1 MAMPSHGTAPE
12 RNDGQSMEP
21 PPGNQTTYLLAHLLP
36 RRPRTPAAVV
46 RAVWITLAAAGAV
59 VAGHSAWAA
68 IDSPWRTPSCSW
80 PLQVRGKATGD
91 QPGLVRCYLKALAEH
106 NTAGLMAVADND
118 PAVRITSADLT
129 NSADAR
135 AGLATATFTPS
146 PDDTTVVLLTITY
159 AGGATEKTAIQNMI
173 AMGGPSVWRMTIGTI
188 VK

>member
-1 MAMPSHGTAPE
+1 MPSQGTAPE

-21 PPGNQTTYLLAHLLP
+21 PPDNPATHPLP
-36 RRPRTPAAVV
+36 NLPQQRPRTPAAVT
-46 RAVWITLAAAGAV
+46 AAWIIVAAAAAV
-59 VAGHSAWAA
+59 LAGHTAWATYE
-68 IDSPWRTPSCSW
+68 SHWGTPSCSW

-159 AGGATEKTAIQNMI
+159 ADGVTEKTAMQNLI
-173 AMGGPSVWRMTIGTI
+173 AMGGPSIWRMAVGTPI

>member
-1 MAMPSHGTAPE
+1 
-12 RNDGQSMEP
+12 
-21 PPGNQTTYLLAHLLP
+21 
-36 RRPRTPAAVV
+36 
-46 RAVWITLAAAGAV
+46 VWITLAAAGAV